1 MATRV
6 DAGGGFERVLPARSA
21 ADARPRGKPSSWAWT
36 VPAVGLGILFLCL
49 EVLVHEEGTSFLAS
63 RFRTRRDLVDVGGVD
78 EVTRPPAATSAP
90 TERSSPTAAE
100 PRPPAEATALDWSML
115 LPDVETDARVFA
127 SRGAH
132 ATLGF
137 ACYSS
142 PIPNADSERV
152 AITRFEPVT
161 TRQDSVHHITVFGCD
176 ARVREEHGGVTFG
189 PECAAWKFTRASDK
203 NAASPPCRVIV
214 YAYDKGADAFEAP
227 TDLAVHVGQGTG
239 ITHILFQV
247 HYLAPLPEVSR
258 REKEP
263 WRPEPW
269 RDASGVRFSLRFA
282 GDVRDASRTTPMGI
296 LATMHTSMS
305 LPANEK
311 SVRFEYV
318 VGPFSK
324 RMAPD
329 FAAAGEVGETD
340 DRGARRA
347 VTLVAAHMHGHGMLR
362 RYEFGLVH
370 PSATQGGLE
379 TREPIGVLEGYA
391 GYGADQ
397 SFFSLPVRRMEK
409 GSSDDK
415 WNVANGTASVR
426 RVFMRPEDSIYVRCT
441 FDTRGGLRGD
451 GVNGTNATGV
461 ASAAATR
468 SVAYGV
474 GHGEEMCGQLV
485 YYYPFA
491 ADEEAVWGAMTRPE
505 PRDDDAANVR
515 DNELFN
521 VFFGD
526 DTRVNTTIER
536 VTTR

>member
-1 MATRV
+1 VTSV
-6 DAGGGFERVLPARSA
+6 PTE
-21 ADARPRGKPSSWAWT
+21 PS
-36 VPAVGLGILFLCL
+36 GI
-49 EVLVHEEGTSFLAS
+49 
-63 RFRTRRDLVDVGGVD
+63 
-78 EVTRPPAATSAP
+78 PAASKT
-90 TERSSPTAAE
+90 
-100 PRPPAEATALDWSML
+100 PAEATARDWSML
-115 LPDVETDARVFA
+115 LPGVETDARVFA

-137 ACYSS
+137 ACYSQ
-142 PIPNADSERV
+142 PIPRADSERV

-189 PECAAWKFTRASDK
+189 PECAAWKFARASDK

-296 LATMHTSMS
+296 LATMHTRMS

-340 DRGARRA
+340 DQATRGA

-370 PSATQGGLE
+370 PSATQGGNEIE

-397 SFFSLPVRRMEK
+397 SFMALPTRRMSDGEK
-409 GSSDDK
+409 TGGK
-415 WNVANGTASVR
+415 TGGKTVGVAMG
-426 RVFMRPEDSIYVRCT
+426 PGDSMYVRCT
-441 FDTRGGLRGD
+441 FDTRAAS
-451 GVNGTNATGV
+451 NA
-461 ASAAATR
+461 AS

-491 ADEEAVWGAMTRPE
+491 ANEEAVWGAMTRPE
-505 PRDDDAANVR
+505 PRDDDAKNVR